1 MGYKILNWYER
12 FAWPPVLLAFVV
24 ALGVGG
30 KHLYNAPASNPAT
43 VQQVLNFASVIA
55 GFVITYSAMAS
66 DFTMYYEPTV
76 SRCVS
81 ILGTVHV
88 RLTLFPRH
96 LVTGSSGTRI
106 FRMLSLSCVHF
117 PVHVVFKLILVS

>member
-1 MGYKILNWYER
+1 MGYKVLNWYER

-30 KHLYNAPASNPAT
+30 KNLYNAPAPSAT
-43 VQQVLNFASVIA
+43 AQQVLNFASVIA

-66 DFTMYYEPTV
+66 DFTMYYKPTV

-81 ILGTVHV
+81 ILE
-88 RLTLFPRH
+88 RSMP
-96 LVTGSSGTRI
+96 
-106 FRMLSLSCVHF
+106 C
-117 PVHVVFKLILVS
+117 